1 MVASPVVPGPI
12 VEEAIFNTDAVEELL
27 KKEIESLRGERSELL
42 TRVETQD
49 GQIATLQGRIATL
62 EQAIAAM
69 KAPPTPIRPAPS
81 AAAPGQPPADPAH
94 ANGSPAMHLAD
105 RPIAVEVMHL
115 HKSFKVPSHRVD
127 TFKERVLKHPFGIE
141 YRQLEVLRDVTFSI
155 PQGEFVGIVGV
166 NGAGKSTLLKLLT
179 GTYRAD
185 AGSIRVA
192 GQVAPMI
199 ELGVGFIPDLTA
211 RDNIVVNAVL
221 MGMTPKEAAERYD
234 EIIEFAGLEDFEEL
248 PLRNYSSGMM
258 VRLGFAVTA
267 MVDSDIMLVD
277 EVLAVGDADFQERC
291 MDVLARRRRQGTTIC
306 LVSHSMARV
315 KQGCERAILLDGGT
329 ITADGHPD
337 EVAKSYTAASK
348 AVSKSG
354 LGTKAA
360 DARS

>member
-1 MVASPVVPGPI
+1 MSLIDDNEPVDERLESELGPLR
-12 VEEAIFNTDAVEELL
+12 EERTELL
-27 KKEIESLRGERSELL
+27 ARAESA
-42 TRVETQD
+42 D
-49 GQIATLQGRIATL
+49 GQIATLKGRIAAL

-69 KAPPTPIRPAPS
+69 KEPAPPTPIRAQ
-81 AAAPGQPPADPAH
+81 AAPKGLPGQSGVRSSGT
-94 ANGSPAMHLAD
+94 NGNSAMHLAD
-105 RPIAVEVMHL
+105 RPIAVEVKHL
-115 HKSFKVPSHRVD
+115 HKSFKMPSHRVD
-127 TFKERVLKHPFGIE
+127 TFKERILKHPFGIE

-155 PQGEFVGIVGV
+155 AQGEFVGIVGV

-192 GQVAPMI
+192 GRVAPLI

-211 RDNIVVNAVL
+211 RDNVVVNAVL
-221 MGMTPKEAAERYD
+221 LGLTPQEAEDRYHD
-234 EIIEFAGLEDFEEL
+234 ILEFAGLEDFEEL

-258 VRLGFAVTA
+258 VRLGFAVTS
-267 MVDSDIMLVD
+267 MVESDIMLVD

-291 MDVLARRRRQGTTIC
+291 MEVLARRRRQGTTIC

-315 KQGCERAILLDGGT
+315 KQGCERAILLDAGT

-337 EVAKSYTAASK
+337 EVAKAYAEASR
-348 AVSKSG
+348 AVGRSG
-354 LGTKAA
+354 LGTVAA